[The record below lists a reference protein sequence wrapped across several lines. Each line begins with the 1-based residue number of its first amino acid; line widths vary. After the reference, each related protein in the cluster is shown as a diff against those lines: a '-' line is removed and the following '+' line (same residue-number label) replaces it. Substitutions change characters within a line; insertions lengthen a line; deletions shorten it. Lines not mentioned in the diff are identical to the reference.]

1 MQLGKHRLV
10 KQLTRESIIKYF
22 KAGRPKFKM
31 LDLGWRKSLQH
42 KRNKMPDEREWNL
55 ANKIAA
61 VGAAV
66 GVIALLIQLHSVV
79 FDDKAEST
87 TVGLSD
93 TQFQLLLD
101 SRSDQDRAEYEERLN
116 QATETFRR
124 LIDNVPNDE
133 NLSNAINAFNE
144 GDFSQTIE
152 YRKQVAASQESEL
165 KKAEENQAALANLYF
180 LESDYQS
187 ALSNYKKARQYS
199 EFGDSYHR
207 KIASMA
213 MRIGLFDEAEQT
225 LRHAAETVQNT
236 MEIGAIGVYATRWID
251 LVEFYLGLGKTEEAG
266 KIIEKITLVLEEYD
280 YLDILDV
287 AKGKY
292 DAQAGVETNSLNER
306 LAFIE
311 DVYGEYSIA
320 IIGPANEK
328 AQLLDRQ
335 GNHEEAALLYERA
348 LEVIK
353 SNSDEIDPFQ
363 NSIININYAFNQ
375 FSLLQPENTEV
386 YIDEAIEGFGIA
398 NPFTKNIVPQVIQNY
413 LNFEMYLEAKKYLIL
428 QLDIL
433 KIDAE
438 GNAEKIQNVENTL
451 EQVNARL

>member
-1 MQLGKHRLV
+1 MMQLGKHRLV

-152 YRKQVAASQESEL
+152 YRKQVAASQEREL
-165 KKAEENQAALANLYF
+165 KKAEE
-180 LESDYQS
+180 
-187 ALSNYKKARQYS
+187 
-199 EFGDSYHR
+199 
-207 KIASMA
+207 
-213 MRIGLFDEAEQT
+213 
-225 LRHAAETVQNT
+225 
-236 MEIGAIGVYATRWID
+236 
-251 LVEFYLGLGKTEEAG
+251 
-266 KIIEKITLVLEEYD
+266 
-280 YLDILDV
+280 
-287 AKGKY
+287 
-292 DAQAGVETNSLNER
+292 
-306 LAFIE
+306 
-311 DVYGEYSIA
+311 
-320 IIGPANEK
+320 
-328 AQLLDRQ
+328 
-335 GNHEEAALLYERA
+335 
-348 LEVIK
+348 
-353 SNSDEIDPFQ
+353 
-363 NSIININYAFNQ
+363 
-375 FSLLQPENTEV
+375 
-386 YIDEAIEGFGIA
+386 
-398 NPFTKNIVPQVIQNY
+398 
-413 LNFEMYLEAKKYLIL
+413 
-428 QLDIL
+428 
-433 KIDAE
+433 
-438 GNAEKIQNVENTL
+438 
-451 EQVNARL
+451 

>member
-1 MQLGKHRLV
+1 
-10 KQLTRESIIKYF
+10 
-22 KAGRPKFKM
+22 
-31 LDLGWRKSLQH
+31 
-42 KRNKMPDEREWNL
+42 DEREWNL

-375 FSLLQPENTEV
+375 FSLL
-386 YIDEAIEGFGIA
+386 
-398 NPFTKNIVPQVIQNY
+398 
-413 LNFEMYLEAKKYLIL
+413 
-428 QLDIL
+428 
-433 KIDAE
+433 
-438 GNAEKIQNVENTL
+438 
-451 EQVNARL
+451 